1 MALGHTRC
9 KQCYSRLLIIV
20 INLTNHK
27 DIKVHFVY
35 PICFQI
41 LCTTILF
48 IIKRVTLSQRIYFMR
63 YIYRTILK
71 IQPAK
76 CMAETGRKIGSF
88 SIFSPKM
95 MVFHSEI
102 EKTLKH

>member
-41 LCTTILF
+41 LYTPILF
-48 IIKRVTLSQRIYFMR
+48 IIKRVTLSQCIYFTR

-71 IQPAK
+71 IQLAK
-76 CMAETGRKIGSF
+76 CTAETGRKMGSF
-88 SIFSPKM
+88 SIFSQR
-95 MVFHSEI
+95 
-102 EKTLKH
+102 

>member
-9 KQCYSRLLIIV
+9 KQCYSRSLIIV

-35 PICFQI
+35 PIYFQI
-41 LCTTILF
+41 LYTPILF
-48 IIKRVTLSQRIYFMR
+48 IIKRVTLSQRIYFTR

-71 IQPAK
+71 TQLGK
-76 CMAETGRKIGSF
+76 TRRKKQAGKRDRSEFF
-88 SIFSPKM
+88 SQR
-95 MVFHSEI
+95 
-102 EKTLKH
+102 